1 MKANIKMALQS
12 ITTNKMRSIL
22 TMTGIIFGIGAV
34 IVIFSIINGNT
45 ENMKRQII
53 GGATNSMKIEYG
65 ARSTFL
71 DGNTKGDKEKKPDY
85 TPKVTKKYLKQLEM
99 IPNVVNASVFY
110 QEHLYLFV
118 KDKQFDSDVLAVD
131 DHYFDILPYKLDQ
144 GRLFLANEY
153 EMMSQVCLVSTNFAR
168 SELKTENPINQ
179 FIEIS
184 GVAFKII
191 GVVTSETEEKSE
203 KKVFIP
209 SETALIVQ
217 QKYNQKPTVLLQANT
232 SEELEVAAKLASIKL
247 TELVPPSNY
256 IFSIKNSDDIRRTTK
271 EINQSNMVLLGGIAS
286 ISLLVGGIG
295 VMNTML
301 VSVTERTREIGL
313 KKALGAK
320 QKIILQ
326 QFLTEAIVLTVLG
339 GLIGIVLGLII
350 SKISTYYLGYP
361 FLISYFSIGI
371 SAAFSLSVGI
381 IFGFA
386 PAYRASKM
394 SPIDAL
400 RYE

>member
-1 MKANIKMALQS
+1 MKENIKMALQS

-65 ARSTFL
+65 TRSTFL
-71 DGNTKGDKEKKPDY
+71 GGTTKGDKEKKPDY
-85 TPKVTKKYLKQLEM
+85 APKITKKYLKQLEM

-118 KDKQFDSDVLAVD
+118 KDKQFDSDVLAID

-153 EMMSQVCLVSTNFAR
+153 EMMGQVCLVSTNFAR

-191 GVVTSETEEKSE
+191 GVVTSETEEESE

-209 SETALIVQ
+209 IETALIVQ

-256 IFSIKNSDDIRRTTK
+256 IFSIKNSDAIRRTTK

-381 IFGFA
+381 IFGFT